1 MAAVQDLLGGEPSD
15 AEDGPATAQR
25 LKRPR
30 FTRAEAEIN
39 GTYVFSHM
47 SLQAGD
53 DLLQWACN
61 EAFRY
66 RDVRYGS
73 MRSLSKAIRSTYAP
87 GNVLSTNFHEPL
99 DGHQYLWMHRRLLLD
114 TLVTTMVSDPKFAG
128 VHINIKLRCAQSS
141 AVTSESTRRQT
152 AASPGFMTE
161 QVCTKAL

>member
-99 DGHQYLWMHRRLLLD
+99 DGPTVAGWPGPPGCIIMMIAD
-114 TLVTTMVSDPKFAG
+114 CCSTLIGHSNYDG
-128 VHINIKLRCAQSS
+128 L
-141 AVTSESTRRQT
+141 
-152 AASPGFMTE
+152 
-161 QVCTKAL
+161 

>member
-15 AEDGPATAQR
+15 AEDEPATAQR

-39 GTYVFSHM
+39 GTYVFSHI

-114 TLVTTMVSDPKFAG
+114 TLNYYG
-128 VHINIKLRCAQSS
+128 L
-141 AVTSESTRRQT
+141 
-152 AASPGFMTE
+152 
-161 QVCTKAL
+161 

>member
-1 MAAVQDLLGGEPSD
+1 MLGGEPSD
-15 AEDGPATAQR
+15 AEDGPVTAQR
-25 LKRPR
+25 LKRPW

-99 DGHQYLWMHRRLLLD
+99 DGHWHQSRYLWMHRSLGLLLD
-114 TLVTTMVSDPKFAG
+114 TLTTVTMVSDP
-128 VHINIKLRCAQSS
+128 
-141 AVTSESTRRQT
+141 
-152 AASPGFMTE
+152 
-161 QVCTKAL
+161 